1 MTSRFVPSLEAL
13 FKATTS
19 GVEARLKDANSG
31 LSWSFNVPRSMAT
44 SFVALLS
51 KAVPGVN
58 WLSSDDLQVRLSDD
72 DGSLSDT
79 PTASV
84 SASDSEYTSQ
94 SYNSSPVDS
103 GFFICR
109 TAPGPWLT
117 GQDSV
122 ELALERFR
130 SERARGRQS
139 APRSSSPLSSLSQYR
154 SRSASP
160 QRLVVRRH
168 TDYGP
173 RVTRRE
179 LSRTIRTFEQHLLE
193 RGVRVERVAVSGDS
207 EESTRSDSSS
217 DSDSEASSSY
227 SDDDDDMMTVTPA
240 ATASEAAA
248 YDSISETEIDEES
261 VHTVTPADGLSA
273 EVEDL
278 TLDADVDVDA
288 LPDLADDLDLDTA
301 HHAFDTPEGIVTW
314 TQQVPVASGSMLLDL
329 EPHRD
334 PAMVMVHEVLYDAKV
349 SKSADTAT
357 FVKSKLAALPGWTE
371 TLLDIDAAEY

>member
-19 GVEARLKDANSG
+19 GLEARLKDANSG
-31 LSWSFNVPRSMAT
+31 LSWSFNVPRNMAT

-58 WLSSDDLQVRLSDD
+58 WPSSEDLQVRLSDD
-72 DGSLSDT
+72 DT
-79 PTASV
+79 PTV
-84 SASDSEYTSQ
+84 RASDSASQ
-94 SYNSSPVDS
+94 SYSYNSSPVDS
-103 GFFICR
+103 DFFICR
-109 TAPGPWLT
+109 TAPGPWLI

-139 APRSSSPLSSLSQYR
+139 APRSSSALSSFSQYR
-154 SRSASP
+154 TRSASP

-173 RVTRRE
+173 RITRGE

-193 RGVRVERVAVSGDS
+193 RGVRVERVGSEDS
-207 EESTRSDSSS
+207 VDSSS

-227 SDDDDDMMTVTPA
+227 SDDNDDDMMTVTPA
-240 ATASEAAA
+240 AAATSED

-261 VHTVTPADGLSA
+261 VHTVTANGLSA

-278 TLDADVDVDA
+278 TLDADADVDVDA
-288 LPDLADDLDLDTA
+288 LPDLADDLDTGHNNPSAASAGLDT
-301 HHAFDTPEGIVTW
+301 PGGIVTW
-314 TQQVPVASGSMLLDL
+314 TQQVPVATGSMLLDL
-329 EPHRD
+329 EAHRD
-334 PAMVMVHEVLYDAKV
+334 PTMVMVHEVLYDAKV
-349 SKSADTAT
+349 SKSEDTAS

-371 TLLDIDAAEY
+371 TLLDIDAAAY